1 MQTNL
6 NKVFQQAR
14 RECNPNVVDVLEEFM
29 QTEAWC
35 LDALKRDR
43 ELETYFLRWTKH
55 NRPNQFNQARQTFR
69 TVRAIANQRTLAK
82 RQLFKTADDFFKK
95 TNLNVPRR
103 AAKDGYVSIDTFLPQ
118 DKKYEPLRAL
128 ERLAHHNGRNFGY
141 ALIKAYHDSGKLVN
155 EFMRDMALCNELM
168 EQRPKQSKRLYNMCY
183 DYINA
188 YDKHIGHRLPEP
200 NEEIQIGKFNDNL
213 SIIME
218 YNAAINSAMRK
229 YFGSNTQYPLQFD
242 TYVVAPGAVKR
253 FVISF
258 SSLRKIAQY
267 AKRCTR
273 VAHVYSVWICTIW
286 MADSLRTIIF

>member
-1 MQTNL
+1 M
-6 NKVFQQAR
+6 
-14 RECNPNVVDVLEEFM
+14 
-29 QTEAWC
+29 
-35 LDALKRDR
+35 
-43 ELETYFLRWTKH
+43 
-55 NRPNQFNQARQTFR
+55 
-69 TVRAIANQRTLAK
+69 
-82 RQLFKTADDFFKK
+82 KK

-141 ALIKAYHDSGKLVN
+141 ALIKAYHDSGKPVN

-168 EQRPKQSKRLYNMCY
+168 DQRPKQYPRLYNMCN

-188 YDKHIGHRLPEP
+188 YNKHIGHRLPGP
-200 NEEIQIGKFNDNL
+200 NEELQIGKFNDNL

-229 YFGSNTQYPLQFD
+229 YFGGNTQYPLQFD

-253 FVISF
+253 FVFSF
-258 SSLRKIAQY
+258 ISLRIIAQY
-267 AKRCTR
+267 ANRCTR

-286 MADSLRTIIF
+286 MADSLSTIIF